1 MSSSN
6 LNDIASALEK
16 LNISDEQIATI
27 KSYLADVI
35 GYNQVQNGLGQL
47 ISVLATARSQDKKS
61 VKQNVETLHQ
71 QISAK
76 GNCNIKTLKYTGN
89 DQRYLA
95 ISGFEQD
102 PKFMVIFAS
111 LFDYVLFY
119 PSIQLMSGVNTSYAL
134 SPNLDKYR
142 TTYTNGTLTID
153 LFNASEEPNRTG
165 EQYNVVCFY

>member
-1 MSSSN
+1 M
-6 LNDIASALEK
+6 
-16 LNISDEQIATI
+16 
-27 KSYLADVI
+27 
-35 GYNQVQNGLGQL
+35 
-47 ISVLATARSQDKKS
+47 LATARNQDKKS
-61 VKQNVETLHQ
+61 VKQDVETLRQ

-95 ISGFEQD
+95 ISGLEQD
-102 PKFMVIFAS
+102 PKFMVIFAYS
-111 LFDYVLFY
+111 FDYVLFY
-119 PSIQLMSGVNTSYAL
+119 PSIQQMSGVDTPYAI

-165 EQYNVVCFY
+165 EQYNVVYFY

>member
-16 LNISDEQIATI
+16 LNISDAQIATI
-27 KSYLADVI
+27 KSKLTDVS
-35 GYNQVQNGLGQL
+35 GYNQIQNGLGQL

-95 ISGFEQD
+95 ISGLEQD
-102 PKFMVIFAS
+102 PKFMVIFAYP
-111 LFDYVLFY
+111 FDCVLFY
-119 PSIQLMSGVNTSYAL
+119 PSIQPMSGVNTLHAL
-134 SPNLDKYR
+134 SPNSNSYI
-142 TTYTNGTLTID
+142 TTYTSGTLTID
-153 LFNASEEPNRTG
+153 LLYAGEEPNRA
-165 EQYNVVCFY
+165 EKQYNVVCFY